1 MQGQVI
7 SDQFIIGDDGLYY
20 RYNKSLTQN
29 VAIGDIVSFEESDN
43 IAINITFISKKPPK
57 EEPKESVLEKIKK
70 VDIEKLKNRDFPK
83 IDFKKFLNL
92 FKSRKKDDKK
102 ETIFE
107 EYESHL
113 DDGSDEP
120 IVKNSKIDENLEDKI
135 EKVKTSKNDSK
146 DDNKFVF
153 TFNVGN
159 DKDKNKDKNKDTK
172 FPNYNSFDK
181 KTSSKKSIFGK
192 IKNHE
197 NDKKERDFTIQDDMI
212 KKPSKNQKD
221 IFTAKIIAIFSLLI
235 PVLVVS
241 IIFYLNYG
249 TLDTSYKNM
258 PLNTAILVLG
268 SLLITPIGTYI
279 ALKIISNL
287 SGSAIHINYLKA
299 IFYPLILIFLFMFI
313 FGLSNAFLVD
323 LQSKEILI
331 IGNIAL
337 FVVLILLIIYCIKLQ
352 LRVFFELARLTNVEL
367 FKLYAVLIV
376 VSVFLNSLPYLFGI
390 FMVLLIMFGN
400 FFVNILPILNLI
412 SFASYFVGLLS
423 FFIYLI
429 AWIKVKNVKKAMFA

>member
-70 VDIEKLKNRDFPK
+70 VDIEKLKNRDFQK
-83 IDFKKFLNL
+83 IDFKKILNL
-92 FKSRKKDDKK
+92 FKFRKKANKK

-113 DDGSDEP
+113 DDSFDESE
-120 IVKNSKIDENLEDKI
+120 KNDKIDNNLENENKIKKI
-135 EKVKTSKNDSK
+135 EKSQNSSKND
-146 DDNKFVF
+146 NRFVF
-153 TFNVGN
+153 TFNTGN
-159 DKDKNKDKNKDTK
+159 DKGKNKNKNTK
-172 FPNYNSFDK
+172 FPNYENFDK
-181 KTSSKKSIFGK
+181 KTSSKNSIFGK
-192 IKNHE
+192 MKDRKN
-197 NDKKERDFTIQDDMI
+197 NKKEKDFTIKDDMI
-212 KKPSKNQKD
+212 KKPSKNQRE
-221 IFTAKIIAIFSLLI
+221 IFIAKIIAIFSLLI
-235 PVLVVS
+235 PVLVVA

-249 TLDTSYKNM
+249 SLDTSYKDM

-268 SLLITPIGTYI
+268 SFLIMPIGTYI

-287 SGSAIHINYLKA
+287 SGSIVHINYLKA
-299 IFYPLILIFLFMFI
+299 IFYPLVLIFLFMFI

-323 LQSKEILI
+323 LQSREILI

-352 LRVFFELARLTNVEL
+352 LRVFFQLARLTNVEL

-376 VSVFLNSLPYLFGI
+376 ISVFLNSLPYLFGI
-390 FMVLLIMFGN
+390 FMVLLVMFGN
-400 FFVNILPILNLI
+400 FFINILPILNLI

>member
-57 EEPKESVLEKIKK
+57 EEPKESVLEKIKN
-70 VDIEKLKNRDFPK
+70 VDIDKIKNRDFQK
-83 IDFKKFLNL
+83 IDFKKILNL
-92 FKSRKKDDKK
+92 FKFRKKANKK

-113 DDGSDEP
+113 DDSFDESE
-120 IVKNSKIDENLEDKI
+120 KNDKIDNNLENENKVKKI
-135 EKVKTSKNDSK
+135 EKSQNSSKN
-146 DDNKFVF
+146 NNRFVF
-153 TFNVGN
+153 TFNTGN
-159 DKDKNKDKNKDTK
+159 NKDENKNTK
-172 FPNYNSFDK
+172 FPNYDNFDK
-181 KTSSKKSIFGK
+181 KPSSTKSLFGK
-192 IKNHE
+192 IKDHK
-197 NDKKERDFTIQDDMI
+197 NDKKEKDFTIKDDMI
-212 KKPSKNQKD
+212 KKPSKNQKE

-235 PVLVVS
+235 PFLVVA
-241 IIFYLNYG
+241 IIFYLNHG
-249 TLDTSYKNM
+249 LLDTSYKNM
-258 PLNTAILVLG
+258 PLNIAVLVLG

-287 SGSAIHINYLKA
+287 SGSIVHINYLKA
-299 IFYPLILIFLFMFI
+299 IFYPLVLIFLFMFI

-352 LRVFFELARLTNVEL
+352 LRVFFQLARLTNVEL

-376 VSVFLNSLPYLFGI
+376 ISVFLNSLPYLFGI
-390 FMVLLIMFGN
+390 FMVLLVMFGN
-400 FFVNILPILNLI
+400 FFINILPILNLI

-429 AWIKVKNVKKAMFA
+429 AWVKVKNVKKAMFA

>member
-57 EEPKESVLEKIKK
+57 EEPKESVLEKIKN
-70 VDIEKLKNRDFPK
+70 VDIEKLKNRDYQK
-83 IDFKKFLNL
+83 IGFKKILNL
-92 FKSRKKDDKK
+92 FKFRKKDDKK

-113 DDGSDEP
+113 DDSFNGSE
-120 IVKNSKIDENLEDKI
+120 KNHKIDNNLENENKVKKI
-135 EKVKTSKNDSK
+135 EKSQNSSKND
-146 DDNKFVF
+146 NRFVF
-153 TFNVGN
+153 TFNTGN
-159 DKDKNKDKNKDTK
+159 DKDKDKNKNTK
-172 FPNYNSFDK
+172 FPNYENFDK
-181 KTSSKKSIFGK
+181 KTSSKNSIFGK
-192 IKNHE
+192 MKDRKN
-197 NDKKERDFTIQDDMI
+197 NKKEKDFTIKDDMI
-212 KKPSKNQKD
+212 KKPSKNQRE
-221 IFTAKIIAIFSLLI
+221 IFIAKIIAIFSLLI
-235 PVLVVS
+235 PVLVVA

-249 TLDTSYKNM
+249 SLDTSYKDM

-268 SLLITPIGTYI
+268 SFLIMPIGTYI

-287 SGSAIHINYLKA
+287 SGSIVHINYLKA
-299 IFYPLILIFLFMFI
+299 IFYPLVLIFLFMFI

-323 LQSKEILI
+323 LQSREILI

-352 LRVFFELARLTNVEL
+352 LRVFFQLARLTNVEL

-376 VSVFLNSLPYLFGI
+376 ISVFLNSLPYLFGI
-390 FMVLLIMFGN
+390 FMVLLVMFGN
-400 FFVNILPILNLI
+400 FFINILPILNLI

-429 AWIKVKNVKKAMFA
+429 AWVKVKNVKKAMFA

>member
-7 SDQFIIGDDGLYY
+7 SDQFIIGDNGLYY

-43 IAINITFISKKPPK
+43 IAINITFISKKPLK
-57 EEPKESVLEKIKK
+57 EEPKESVLEKIKN

-92 FKSRKKDDKK
+92 FKFRKKDDKK

-113 DDGSDEP
+113 DDNSDGL
-120 IVKNSKIDENLEDKI
+120 IVKNSKIDKNLENKI

-146 DDNKFVF
+146 DNNKFVF
-153 TFNVGN
+153 TFNVSN
-159 DKDKNKDKNKDTK
+159 DKNKDTK
-172 FPNYNSFDK
+172 FPNYDNFDK
-181 KTSSKKSIFGK
+181 KPSLKKSIFGK
-192 IKNHE
+192 IKDHK
-197 NDKKERDFTIQDDMI
+197 NDKKEKDFTIKDDMI
-212 KKPSKNQKD
+212 KKPSKNQKE

-235 PVLVVS
+235 PVLVVT

-249 TLDTSYKNM
+249 LLDTSYKNM
-258 PLNTAILVLG
+258 PLNIAILVLG
-268 SLLITPIGTYI
+268 SLLIMPIGTYI

-331 IGNIAL
+331 IGNLVL
-337 FVVLILLIIYCIKLQ
+337 FVILILLIIYCIKLQ
-352 LRVFFELARLTNVEL
+352 LKVFFELARLTNVEF

-390 FMVLLIMFGN
+390 FMVFLIMFGN
-400 FFVNILPILNLI
+400 FFINILPILNLI

-423 FFIYLI
+423 FFVYLI

>member
-7 SDQFIIGDDGLYY
+7 SDQFIIGDNGLYY

-43 IAINITFISKKPPK
+43 IAINITFISKKPLK
-57 EEPKESVLEKIKK
+57 EEPKESVLEKIKN

-92 FKSRKKDDKK
+92 FKFRKKDDKK

-113 DDGSDEP
+113 DDNSDGL
-120 IVKNSKIDENLEDKI
+120 IVKNSKIDKNLENKI

-146 DDNKFVF
+146 DDSKFVF

-159 DKDKNKDKNKDTK
+159 DKNKDTK
-172 FPNYNSFDK
+172 FPNYDNFDK
-181 KTSSKKSIFGK
+181 KPSSTKSLFGK
-192 IKNHE
+192 IKDHK
-197 NDKKERDFTIQDDMI
+197 NDKKEKDFTIKDDMI
-212 KKPSKNQKD
+212 KKPSKNQKE
-221 IFTAKIIAIFSLLI
+221 IFTAKTIAIFSLLI
-235 PVLVVS
+235 PVLVVT

-249 TLDTSYKNM
+249 LLYTSYKNM
-258 PLNTAILVLG
+258 PLNIAILVLG
-268 SLLITPIGTYI
+268 SLLIMPIGTYI

-299 IFYPLILIFLFMFI
+299 IFYPLILMFLFMFI

-331 IGNIAL
+331 IGNLAL
-337 FVVLILLIIYCIKLQ
+337 FIILILLIIYCIKLQ

-390 FMVLLIMFGN
+390 FMVFLIMFGN
-400 FFVNILPILNLI
+400 FFINILPILNLI

-423 FFIYLI
+423 FFVYLI

>member
-43 IAINITFISKKPPK
+43 IAINITFVSKKPPK
-57 EEPKESVLEKIKK
+57 EEPKESFLEKIKN
-70 VDIEKLKNRDFPK
+70 VDIEKLKNRDFSK

-92 FKSRKKDDKK
+92 FKFRKKDDKK

-113 DDGSDEP
+113 DDNSDGS

-135 EKVKTSKNDSK
+135 EQVKTSKNASK
-146 DDNKFVF
+146 DDK
-153 TFNVGN
+153 
-159 DKDKNKDKNKDTK
+159 KKDTK

-192 IKNHE
+192 IKDHK

-221 IFTAKIIAIFSLLI
+221 IFTAKIIAIFSFLI
-235 PVLVVS
+235 PALVVS

-268 SLLITPIGTYI
+268 SLLIMPIGTYI

-337 FVVLILLIIYCIKLQ
+337 FVILILLIIYCVKLQ

-400 FFVNILPILNLI
+400 FFINILPILNLI

>member
-57 EEPKESVLEKIKK
+57 EEPKESVLEKIKN

-92 FKSRKKDDKK
+92 FKFRKKDDKK

-113 DDGSDEP
+113 DDNSDGL
-120 IVKNSKIDENLEDKI
+120 IVKNSKIDKNLENKI

-146 DDNKFVF
+146 DDSKFVF

-159 DKDKNKDKNKDTK
+159 DKNKDTK
-172 FPNYNSFDK
+172 FPNYDNFDK
-181 KTSSKKSIFGK
+181 KPSSTKSLFGK
-192 IKNHE
+192 IKDHK
-197 NDKKERDFTIQDDMI
+197 NDKKEKDFTIKDDMI
-212 KKPSKNQKD
+212 KKPSKNQKE
-221 IFTAKIIAIFSLLI
+221 IFTAKTIAIFSLLI
-235 PVLVVS
+235 PVLVVT

-249 TLDTSYKNM
+249 LLDTSYKNM
-258 PLNTAILVLG
+258 PLNIAILVLG
-268 SLLITPIGTYI
+268 SLLIMPIGTYI

-331 IGNIAL
+331 IGNLAL
-337 FVVLILLIIYCIKLQ
+337 FIILILLIIYCIKLQ
-352 LRVFFELARLTNVEL
+352 LRIFFELARLTNVEL

-390 FMVLLIMFGN
+390 FMVFLIMFGN
-400 FFVNILPILNLI
+400 FFINILPILNLI

-423 FFIYLI
+423 FFVYLI

>member
-57 EEPKESVLEKIKK
+57 EEPKESVLEKIKN
-70 VDIEKLKNRDFPK
+70 VDIEKLKNHDFPK

-92 FKSRKKDDKK
+92 FKFKKKDDKK

-113 DDGSDEP
+113 DDNSDGL
-120 IVKNSKIDENLEDKI
+120 IVKNSKIDKNLENKI

-146 DDNKFVF
+146 DDSKFVF

-159 DKDKNKDKNKDTK
+159 DKNKDTK
-172 FPNYNSFDK
+172 FPNYDNFDK
-181 KTSSKKSIFGK
+181 KPSSTKSLFGK
-192 IKNHE
+192 IKDHK
-197 NDKKERDFTIQDDMI
+197 NDKKEKDFTIKDDMI
-212 KKPSKNQKD
+212 KKPSKNQKE
-221 IFTAKIIAIFSLLI
+221 IFTAKTIAIFSLLI
-235 PVLVVS
+235 PVLVVT

-249 TLDTSYKNM
+249 LLDTSYKNM
-258 PLNTAILVLG
+258 PLNIAILVLG
-268 SLLITPIGTYI
+268 SLLIMPIGTYI

-299 IFYPLILIFLFMFI
+299 IFYPLILMFLFMFI
-313 FGLSNAFLVD
+313 FGLSNAFLAD

-337 FVVLILLIIYCIKLQ
+337 FVVLILLIAYCVKLQ

-390 FMVLLIMFGN
+390 FMVFLIMFGN
-400 FFVNILPILNLI
+400 FFINILPILNLI

-423 FFIYLI
+423 FFVYLI

>member
-57 EEPKESVLEKIKK
+57 EEPKESVLEKIKN
-70 VDIEKLKNRDFPK
+70 VDIDKIKNRDFQK
-83 IDFKKFLNL
+83 IDFKKILNL
-92 FKSRKKDDKK
+92 FKFGKKANKK

-113 DDGSDEP
+113 DDSFDESE
-120 IVKNSKIDENLEDKI
+120 KNDKIDNNLENENKVKKI
-135 EKVKTSKNDSK
+135 EKSQNSSKND
-146 DDNKFVF
+146 NRFVF
-153 TFNVGN
+153 TFNTGN
-159 DKDKNKDKNKDTK
+159 NKDENKNTK
-172 FPNYNSFDK
+172 FPNYENFDK

-192 IKNHE
+192 IKNHK
-197 NDKKERDFTIQDDMI
+197 NDKKEKDFAIKDDMM
-212 KKPSKNQKD
+212 KKPSKNQKE

-235 PVLVVS
+235 PVLVVA
-241 IIFYLNYG
+241 IIFYLNHG
-249 TLDTSYKNM
+249 LLDTSYKNM
-258 PLNTAILVLG
+258 PLNIAVLVLG

-287 SGSAIHINYLKA
+287 SGSIVHINYLKA

-337 FVVLILLIIYCIKLQ
+337 FVILILLIVYCVKLQ

-400 FFVNILPILNLI
+400 FFINILPILNLI

>member
-57 EEPKESVLEKIKK
+57 EEPKESVLEKIKN

-92 FKSRKKDDKK
+92 FKYRKKDDKK

-113 DDGSDEP
+113 DDSFDESE
-120 IVKNSKIDENLEDKI
+120 KNDKIDNNLENENKVKKI
-135 EKVKTSKNDSK
+135 EKSQNSSKND
-146 DDNKFVF
+146 NRFVF
-153 TFNVGN
+153 TFNVSN
-159 DKDKNKDKNKDTK
+159 DKNKDIK
-172 FPNYNSFDK
+172 FPNYDNFDK
-181 KTSSKKSIFGK
+181 KPSSTKSLFGK
-192 IKNHE
+192 IKDHK
-197 NDKKERDFTIQDDMI
+197 NDKKEKDFTIKDDMI
-212 KKPSKNQKD
+212 KKPSKNQKE
-221 IFTAKIIAIFSLLI
+221 IFAAKIIAIFSLLI
-235 PVLVVS
+235 PVLVVA
-241 IIFYLNYG
+241 IIFYLNHG
-249 TLDTSYKNM
+249 LLDTSYKNM
-258 PLNTAILVLG
+258 PLNIAVLVLG

-287 SGSAIHINYLKA
+287 SGSIVHINYLKA
-299 IFYPLILIFLFMFI
+299 IFCPLVLIFLFMFI
-313 FGLSNAFLVD
+313 FRLSNAFLVD

-337 FVVLILLIIYCIKLQ
+337 FVILILLIVYCVKLQ

-400 FFVNILPILNLI
+400 FFINILPILNLI

>member
-57 EEPKESVLEKIKK
+57 EEPKESVLEKIKN

-120 IVKNSKIDENLEDKI
+120 IVKNSKIDKNLEDKI
-135 EKVKTSKNDSK
+135 KKAKTSKNDSK
-146 DDNKFVF
+146 DDSKFVF

-159 DKDKNKDKNKDTK
+159 DKNKDTK
-172 FPNYNSFDK
+172 FPNYDNFDK
-181 KTSSKKSIFGK
+181 KPSSTKSLFGK
-192 IKNHE
+192 IKDHK
-197 NDKKERDFTIQDDMI
+197 NDKKEKDFTIKDDMI
-212 KKPSKNQKD
+212 KKPSKNQKE
-221 IFTAKIIAIFSLLI
+221 IFTAKTIAIFSLLI
-235 PVLVVS
+235 PVLVVT

-249 TLDTSYKNM
+249 LLDTSYKNM
-258 PLNTAILVLG
+258 PLNIAILVLG
-268 SLLITPIGTYI
+268 SLLIMPIGTYI

-323 LQSKEILI
+323 FQSKEILI
-331 IGNIAL
+331 IGNLAL
-337 FVVLILLIIYCIKLQ
+337 FVILILLIIYCIKLQ
-352 LRVFFELARLTNVEL
+352 LRVFFQLARLTNVEL
-367 FKLYAVLIV
+367 FKFYAVLIV
-376 VSVFLNSLPYLFGI
+376 VSVILNSLPYLFGI